1 MGLALMPVGL
11 LFGVLAGAQGW
22 AASEILAVSLIGF
35 TGSGQF
41 IWLRIAGEG
50 GGPVAAFAVIL
61 LINLRYLP
69 MILTVSAP
77 FRGQGPL
84 KGLAAHMVS
93 DESYA
98 VEGPGDD
105 RPARWAIRAGIFLTW
120 AASTT
125 AGGLLLPVIAGSRAA
140 ETLALLAF
148 FPASLLLFTL
158 SVLRLEAA
166 ARTATGR
173 LATRMVTT
181 IAAAAALVLVLYLVL
196 GPQWFWLPGILAA
209 AVLVDRF
216 AFPTTASPND
226 GSGGA

>member
-1 MGLALMPVGL
+1 MPVGL

-50 GGPVAAFAVIL
+50 GGPIAAFAVIL

-77 FRGQGPL
+77 FHGQGPL

-105 RPARWAIRAGIFLTW
+105 RPARII
-120 AASTT
+120 
-125 AGGLLLPVIAGSRAA
+125 PV
-140 ETLALLAF
+140 ETH
-148 FPASLLLFTL
+148 PGTPRPETEED
-158 SVLRLEAA
+158 VLRL
-166 ARTATGR
+166 
-173 LATRMVTT
+173 
-181 IAAAAALVLVLYLVL
+181 L
-196 GPQWFWLPGILAA
+196 GIPWLPPHLRD
-209 AVLVDRF
+209 V
-216 AFPTTASPND
+216 
-226 GSGGA
+226 